1 MQMISALLGKQTLL
15 PIIQTHAI
23 DEGLNIAHAMVLAGL
38 HNVEVVLRSDVS
50 LQVVM
55 EIKRSFPNLQVGAGT
70 VYNTAILDAAL
81 NAGADYIVTPTI
93 TQSLLNALLS
103 SGVPFIPGV
112 QTMRDIAEVMEH
124 GVTEMKLFPAEL
136 SGGIAFL
143 QAISSLFR
151 HLMFCPTG
159 GIHADNKDAYL
170 ALANVF
176 AVGGTWVAKPEW
188 VASKQWQKITQACMA
203 ANNKHTSVGHK

>member
-15 PIIQTHAI
+15 PIIQTNAI
-23 DEGLNIAHAMVLAGL
+23 DEGLNIAHAMALAGL

-55 EIKRSFPNLQVGAGT
+55 EIKRSFPNMQVGAGT

-93 TQSLLNALLS
+93 TQSLLNALLTS
-103 SGVPFIPGV
+103 DVPFIPGV

-143 QAISSLFR
+143 KAISTLFR

-159 GIHADNKDAYL
+159 GIHAENKDAYL
-170 ALANVF
+170 ALTNVF

-188 VASKQWQKITQACMA
+188 VANQQWQKITQACKA
-203 ANNKHTSVGHK
+203 ANHNHTGVGQ